1 MLTAVNE
8 VAYGIGYMLGPPLG
22 SGLYELGGYL
32 LPLLVVGVVQ
42 LVVALSSLPL
52 YGGILKESENYFCFF
67 KTYKFAN

>member
-8 VAYGIGYMLGPPLG
+8 VAYGSGYMLGPPLG

-42 LVVALSSLPL
+42 VLVALCSLPL
-52 YGGILKESENYFCFF
+52 YGGILAEGKKYFHLSMA
-67 KTYKFAN
+67 YPN